1 MSTTSDKSFNIKD
14 SFKYLL
20 ILLSIFLIS
29 LLLPGDRNID
39 EEIIVGAR
47 WTQDDLIT
55 DSDYKLQK
63 TDAEIKNF
71 EKEISPSYK
80 TLLKYQEADVH
91 ELGSQL
97 FKTSEN
103 LLSNGIQVK
112 SLMTLVYAKPI
123 RQDLTIEGKYFVMKE
138 DIMQPFTIES
148 TQTLEEQMM
157 FLLLS
162 KEVRSLRRMTL
173 SLLIKNTSLRIT

>member
-1 MSTTSDKSFNIKD
+1 MSTTPDTTDKSFNIKD

-55 DSDYKLQK
+55 DSDYRLQK

-80 TLLKYQEADVH
+80 TLLKCCWV
-91 ELGSQL
+91 
-97 FKTSEN
+97 
-103 LLSNGIQVK
+103 V
-112 SLMTLVYAKPI
+112 
-123 RQDLTIEGKYFVMKE
+123 
-138 DIMQPFTIES
+138 
-148 TQTLEEQMM
+148 
-157 FLLLS
+157 
-162 KEVRSLRRMTL
+162 
-173 SLLIKNTSLRIT
+173 